1 MSRSS
6 AGGRSLRRPTRDRS
20 RSPSRPACSKRV
32 RQRNRLA
39 RLHPVS
45 AQIPAIGSPSA
56 QRRSAARR
64 RRTTAAA
71 PGTRAGSGGRP
82 PCVATN
88 RKSGPSWSWFLR
100 GRRRGFAYD
109 RDWASGIRA
118 LLEGHAPSLIFT
130 ADLQLGAVPCIKRS
144 RRRGRCLLLRPGCG
158 YLWHLRA
165 QHLSGAL
172 RTLVLLRRL
181 PPARRRCPNEDQSR
195 DDDEAAQAA
204 QDASGQ
210 SDGGDDDGSRHR

>member
-109 RDWASGIRA
+109 RDWTSGIRA

-144 RRRGRCLLLRPGCG
+144 RRRGRCLLLRPVCG
-158 YLWHLRA
+158 YLWHPRA
-165 QHLSGAL
+165 QHLSGAPEHL
-172 RTLVLLRRL
+172 FYCVVLAADPDRNDRCDDGPQPPRDRRRL
-181 PPARRRCPNEDQSR
+181 IGAASVSWRRT
-195 DDDEAAQAA
+195 A
-204 QDASGQ
+204 G
-210 SDGGDDDGSRHR
+210 